1 MTTTATELP
10 ALALKP
16 SEDRRPVELAL
27 TRSIADNHSPE
38 TFLWISIHRPDGG
51 VNVRYA
57 WTDGG
62 TDLGDRI
69 DLLALAAPLDAAD
82 WLEITGRHVQVSH
95 RGRIEILAHP
105 LRPILANVQ
114 AGVRA
119 PEDRRAGVQRV
130 LDKAAELCGQPHLHS
145 TAIPRWLG
153 VGPDLINRRT

>member
-1 MTTTATELP
+1 MTITAELP
-10 ALALKP
+10 VQTLTP
-16 SEDRRPVELAL
+16 TDDRRPVEAAL
-27 TRSIADNHSPE
+27 TRSIADGHPPE
-38 TFLWISIHRPDGG
+38 TFLWINIHRPDGG

-82 WLEITGRHVQVSH
+82 WLEITGRHVQASH

-105 LRPILANVQ
+105 LRPILADVQ

-119 PEDRRAGVQRV
+119 PEDRRAGVQRL
-130 LDKAAELCGQPHLHS
+130 LDKAAELCRQPHLHG

-153 VGPDLINRRT
+153 VGPDLTGRRT